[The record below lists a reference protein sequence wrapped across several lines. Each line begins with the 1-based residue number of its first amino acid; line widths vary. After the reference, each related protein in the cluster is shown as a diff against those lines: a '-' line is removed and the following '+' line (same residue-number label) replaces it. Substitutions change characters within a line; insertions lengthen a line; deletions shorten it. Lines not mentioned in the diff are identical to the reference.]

1 MYSEFCLILSCLLNN
16 LKKASCFTSYSFY
29 LERFSK
35 KNFAENKLS
44 PSLFSLSPLFKFHP
58 SFLQQTPVQPSNL
71 FVLGIPLE
79 FE

>member
-1 MYSEFCLILSCLLNN
+1 VALPHIILANRIF
-16 LKKASCFTSYSFY
+16 KIKPAIFK
-29 LERFSK
+29 RFSK

-71 FVLGIPLE
+71 FVLGIPPE